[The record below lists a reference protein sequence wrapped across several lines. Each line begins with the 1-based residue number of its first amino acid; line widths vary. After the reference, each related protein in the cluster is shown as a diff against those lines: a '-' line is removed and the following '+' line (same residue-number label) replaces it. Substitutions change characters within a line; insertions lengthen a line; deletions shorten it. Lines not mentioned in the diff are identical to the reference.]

1 MNDNITNW
9 KIGTLNVK
17 GINKD
22 EKFDDMLDWINQE
35 HLDIT
40 IITETKLHPSNAYH
54 NFTSK
59 NKKYISYWT
68 IDPNHTKGS
77 GVGIIINKN
86 TLGKHIYTHS
96 DIPGWLLQV

>member
-1 MNDNITNW
+1 MNRPTQW

-35 HLDIT
+35 HLDIA

-54 NFTSK
+54 NFISK

-68 IDPNHTKGS
+68 IDTDRTKGL
-77 GVGIIINKN
+77 GVEIIINKN
-86 TLGKHIYTHS
+86 TLGKHVYSHTEIL
-96 DIPGWLLQV
+96 G